1 MRTELLPPN
10 GMPACAEISVAH
22 VEPGCHVFRCN
33 SYYGGPVKKN
43 FFGLVFL
50 CFLLLAGRG
59 WTQETFDLNGN
70 SQDQKKPQQKQNS
83 KRQPA
88 GRASSGGGGGS
99 ACGTTGSGWGGS
111 IEAGRY
117 ARAAET
123 ALKNGQPGAAM
134 NYAQH
139 LTQVAPSDACNWF
152 LLGYTAR
159 LAGNSQVSLDAYQNG
174 LHRAPNSVEGLSG
187 MAQTYIRMGKADE
200 AKKILLQVIA
210 ANPRRPNDLTMA
222 GELFMQSGD
231 LARAQSLLERSES
244 IQPVAHNE
252 LLLAITYMK
261 NKEPEK
267 AKQLLDRAMKR
278 SPNNTE
284 IFRAV
289 AQYYRES
296 HDYKSAVAI
305 LLKAPNKN
313 ADVMSELGYTYELAG
328 MKKESADAYEKAAG
342 MAPKSVNVQLA
353 AAQAQLRTGNL
364 DKTRTF
370 LARAEQLDPNHYR
383 LHAIRGDL
391 ATVERRD
398 NDAVR
403 EYLAAL
409 AAMPQAPPEGIL
421 YPTQLR
427 LSLIDTYRNLDDE
440 NAVRQQLNIG
450 LQQLAGIQVEGPQ
463 QVEYLRLR
471 ASLKMIA
478 NNFGGAE
485 ADLKQALQLDPQND
499 NVTLQY
505 GSLLW
510 KVGRKSEARQMYTTL
525 LQRDQKN
532 RYALEALGYLSRDEG
547 DNKAAEDFFTRM
559 AAAYPSDYVP
569 YMELGDLYTAMRQ
582 FDKAQAS
589 YEKAHR
595 LAPTN
600 PQIVAGGSNAAIE
613 SGKIDLAGQWVARAT
628 GSMKND
634 PRIIR
639 ETERYL
645 FLKGRYAESARLG
658 EVAVLKLPRD
668 RDAAVYLA
676 YDYYNLG
683 RYDDVLSLVSRYES
697 VLPKEPNFP
706 LLAGHVHRQNQLLQ
720 QAIDDFSRAI
730 DKDPKMFEALVNR
743 GYVRNDMQDAQ
754 GAIRDFEPALKM
766 NPDSGIARL
775 GLAYSYLQLHRSRE
789 ALDETNKAE
798 KLLGESGAT
807 HMARATAYRQM
818 RVLNKAEQEYR
829 IALKYAPD
837 DLKVHEAL
845 ADAYYHDR
853 HYGLAV
859 GELET
864 ALRLSPD
871 DPFIYAN
878 LASAHAQ
885 MGHRAETFKYIQ
897 AAEREAVDQSA
908 ILIATG
914 DALMTLG
921 DRDAALERFTRA
933 LDAPD
938 SNRVDVRL
946 EFAKLFVQ
954 QGKLNDAKQEVA
966 LAFAESRIGE
976 ASPIT
981 ADNLVEA
988 ANVFLASHD
997 FDLAQRYFV
1006 KAKDMGASDDT
1017 VAIGLANSY
1026 IAQGNDRE
1034 AAQELSALGN
1044 TPDTEQSYDYQ
1055 LAWANIYSQ
1064 RHDNPR
1070 AITAFAH
1077 ANQLAADDPTAERG
1091 LLQAS
1096 GQEGMPLPWQPKL
1109 DIQSD
1114 ISTEAIFEDATLY
1127 QMDAKLF
1134 GAPVPPR
1141 SSQETDFG
1149 SSFRYHPGNFT
1160 PINGFFGV
1168 KNYRG
1173 TISIP
1178 SQLEI
1183 IRRNTYDT
1191 VFNVGTTPV
1200 LRLGGSRII
1209 LDPGIQFTIRRDT
1222 ESPVQMN
1229 QQLFRQY
1236 LYLST
1241 SPFFNWLS
1249 VRGSAIH
1256 ESGPF
1261 TDQDLSSRDLAA
1273 DIEFEV
1279 GRPWG
1284 RTALVTGYSARDLLF
1299 RPLVREFFTTSTWVG
1314 LEHKFGQKTTV
1325 TGLGKYIRSWRVQ
1338 DLSFATAQI
1347 LVPGMRLEIKP
1358 NDRWSIDGSMDFT
1371 RGEGFHLYDN
1381 VQSGFLISYMKP
1393 LRRSVDDGSG
1403 ALAVDY
1409 PLRFSVG
1416 LQQQSFFSYAGTP
1429 GSTSAWRPVVQ
1440 ISIF

>member
-1 MRTELLPPN
+1 VFRLELLL
-10 GMPACAEISVAH
+10 S
-22 VEPGCHVFRCN
+22 N

-43 FFGLVFL
+43 FLGLAFL
-50 CFLLLAGRG
+50 CSLLLAGRG
-59 WTQETFDLNGN
+59 WTQTFDLNGN
-70 SQDQKKPQQKQNS
+70 SQDQNKKPQQKQSNN
-83 KRQPA
+83 KKQAP
-88 GRASSGGGGGS
+88 GRASSSGGGGG
-99 ACGTTGSGWGGS
+99 APCGTSGSGWGGS

-117 ARAAET
+117 ARATET

-159 LAGNSQVSLDAYQNG
+159 LAGNSQVSLDAYQKG
-174 LHRAPNSVEGLSG
+174 LQRAPNSVEGLSG

-200 AKKILLQVIA
+200 AKKLLLQVIA

-231 LARAQSLLERSES
+231 LGRAQNLLERSENV
-244 IQPVAHNE
+244 QPSSHTE

-261 NKEPEK
+261 AKETGK
-267 AKQLLDRAMKR
+267 AKQLLDKAMKR

-289 AQYYRES
+289 AQYYREA
-296 HDYKSAVAI
+296 HDYKSAIAI
-305 LLKAPNKN
+305 LQKAPVKN
-313 ADVMSELGYTYELAG
+313 ADVVSELGYTYELAG
-328 MKKESADAYEKAAG
+328 MKKESADAYEKAANL
-342 MAPKSVNVQLA
+342 APKSVNVQLA
-353 AAQAQLRTGNL
+353 AAQAQLRIGNL

-370 LARAEQLDPNHYR
+370 LARAEQLDPNYYR
-383 LHAIRGDL
+383 LHAIRADL
-391 ATVERRD
+391 AKIERRD

-409 AAMPQAPPEGIL
+409 AAMPQGPAEGIL

-427 LSLIDTYRNLDDE
+427 LNLIDTYRNLEDE
-440 NAVRQQLNIG
+440 SAVRQQLSIA
-450 LQQLAGIQVEGPQ
+450 QQEMARIQVQGPQ
-463 QVEYLRLR
+463 QVEHLRLR
-471 ASLKMIA
+471 AALKMIG
-478 NNFGGAE
+478 NDFGGAE

-510 KVGRKSEARQMYTTL
+510 KIGRKSDARQMYTAL
-525 LQRDQKN
+525 LKRDEKN

-547 DNKAAEDFFTRM
+547 DNKTAESFFTRM
-559 AAAYPSDYVP
+559 AAAYPVDYVP
-569 YMELGDLYTAMRQ
+569 FMELGDLYTAMKE
-582 FDKAQAS
+582 FSKAETS
-589 YEKAHR
+589 YEKAHQ

-600 PQIVAGGSNAAIE
+600 SQIVAGGSNAAIE
-613 SGKIDLAGQWVARAT
+613 AGKVDLAGQWVARAT
-628 GSMKND
+628 GAMKND
-634 PRIIR
+634 PRIMR

-658 EVAVLKLPRD
+658 EQAVQKLPRD

-683 RYDDVLSLVSRYES
+683 RYDEVLMLVSRYES

-730 DKDPKMFEALVNR
+730 DKDPRMFEALVNR

-766 NPDSGIARL
+766 NPNSGIARL
-775 GLAYSYLQLHRSRE
+775 GMAFSDLQLHRSRE
-789 ALDETNKAE
+789 ALEETNKAE

-818 RVLNKAEQEYR
+818 RVLDKAVQEYQV
-829 IALKYAPD
+829 ALKYAPD
-837 DLKVHEAL
+837 DLKLHEAL
-845 ADAYYHDR
+845 ADAFYHAR
-853 HYGLAV
+853 RYGQAV
-859 GELET
+859 TELQT
-864 ALRLSPD
+864 ALRLSPN

-897 AAEREAVDQSA
+897 EAERDAVDQSA

-921 DRDAALERFTRA
+921 DRAAALERFNRA

-938 SNRVDVRL
+938 ANRVDVRL

-954 QGKLNDAKQEVA
+954 QGKLNDAKQEVG

-988 ANVFLASHD
+988 ANVFLAAHD

-1006 KAKDMGASDDT
+1006 KARDLGASDDT
-1017 VAIGLANSY
+1017 VAIGLANTY
-1026 IAQGNDRE
+1026 IAQGDDRQAE
-1034 AAQELSALGN
+1034 QELAALGN
-1044 TPDTEQSYDYQ
+1044 SANTQQSYDYQ
-1055 LAWANIYSQ
+1055 LALANIYTQ

-1070 AITAFAH
+1070 AISAFAH

-1091 LLQAS
+1091 LLQVS
-1096 GQEGMPLPWQPKL
+1096 GQEGMPLPFKPKL
-1109 DIQSD
+1109 SIQSD
-1114 ISTEAIFEDATLY
+1114 VATGAIFDDATLY
-1127 QMDAKLF
+1127 QMDNKLF

-1141 SSQETDFG
+1141 WSQETDIG
-1149 SSFRYHPGNFT
+1149 SAFRYHPDKYL

-1168 KNYRG
+1168 RNYRG
-1173 TISIP
+1173 TTSIP
-1178 SQLEI
+1178 SELAI
-1183 IRRNTYDT
+1183 VRRNTFDT
-1191 VFNVGTTPV
+1191 VFNVGTTSV
-1200 LRLGGSRII
+1200 LRLGNSRFI
-1209 LDPGIQFTIRRDT
+1209 LDPGVQFTIRRDS
-1222 ESPVQMN
+1222 ESPTQMN

-1241 SPFFNWLS
+1241 SPFFNWLTL
-1249 VRGSAIH
+1249 RGSAIH

-1261 TDQDLSSRDLAA
+1261 TDQNLSSRDLAA
-1273 DIEFEV
+1273 NVEFEV

-1284 RTALVTGYSARDLLF
+1284 TTSLVTGYSVRDLLF
-1299 RPLVREFFTTSTWVG
+1299 HPLAREFFTTSTWVG
-1314 LEHKFGQKTTV
+1314 VQHKFGQRMSV
-1325 TGLGKYIRSWRVQ
+1325 TGLGRYIRSWRVQ
-1338 DLSFATAQI
+1338 DLDFATAQI
-1347 LVPGMRLEIKP
+1347 LVPGARVEFKP
-1358 NDRWSIDGSMDFT
+1358 NDRWSVDGSMDFT

-1381 VQSGFLISYMKP
+1381 VQSGFLISYMRP

-1403 ALAVDY
+1403 AMSVDY

-1416 LQQQSFFSYAGTP
+1416 LQQQSFFSFSGAA
-1429 GSTSAWRPVVQ
+1429 GSTSAFRPVVK